1 MKVIIGA
8 QKEEIESIKDLFTD
22 IEEKEYLTIKYLQGK
37 IHNQDCVLAQGGIGA
52 AATVMLITLL
62 KTKFDIEYIKSN
74 ENKTLLDGV
83 EVANSIIPVCE
94 AGTTHKV
101 TVYYKN

>member
-37 IHNQDCVLAQGGIGA
+37 IHNQDYQR
-52 AATVMLITLL
+52 LL
-62 KTKFDIEYIKSN
+62 NLE
-74 ENKTLLDGV
+74 LRRR
-83 EVANSIIPVCE
+83 C
-94 AGTTHKV
+94 
-101 TVYYKN
+101 